1 MLMSAFETIGFLIY
15 IFIQI
20 SEKTDFG
27 GSYCIIMLTLVIQN
41 SLFLLILV
49 VLIIIPVIL
58 VSLFVIALLLFH
70 VYLMSI
76 GKSTKE
82 YIKIKNETTSIKISI
97 INSDNLN
104 AGLQNLNIGDN
115 ILVEDWGDQAPAE
128 SKKPYL
134 VFSMPLTNL
143 EAEYLSRFEMCL

>member
-1 MLMSAFETIGFLIY
+1 
-15 IFIQI
+15 
-20 SEKTDFG
+20 
-27 GSYCIIMLTLVIQN
+27 
-41 SLFLLILV
+41 
-49 VLIIIPVIL
+49 VLIIIPAVLI
-58 VSLFVIALLLFH
+58 SLFVIALLLFH

-82 YIKIKNETTSIKISI
+82 YIKIKHETSQVQMHEMQPNTTVETSTKF
-97 INSDNLN
+97 D
-104 AGLQNLNIGDN
+104 D
-115 ILVEDWGDQAPAE
+115 ILVEDWGMQGENE